1 MEVTRERGCDNKS
14 IHGGG
19 AVRNRGVGVTGILL
33 ALMIGA
39 WAAPAAGADTRSYAP
54 THFGLELDGSQAGII
69 SGFEGGVPYGEVVEL
84 ASGPDRIV
92 RKQIAALRYEDI
104 TITAPFDMEK
114 NFFQW
119 IQDTIAG
126 KAQGRNGAI
135 VTYDYQSKALA
146 RMEFIGALISEI
158 TLPKVDLASKT
169 AVFLTVK
176 IRPQFTRYVAPQG
189 GNMAPLAPKTRIPA
203 LSQNFRL
210 RIDGLEQATT
220 YTSSVDAVTV
230 KVDIAQNTV
239 GDARAGAAVPGRIRV
254 SNVAATTRN
263 VKPLYDWLDI
273 FLLRGTRNAV
283 KNGTLEYVDMR
294 TGKPVLAAAFRN
306 LGLVKIV
313 PVAAGG
319 AAAARSA
326 SPAGGEV
333 RTEMYCEE
341 ISIVSQ

>member
-1 MEVTRERGCDNKS
+1 VRTRGTRV
-14 IHGGG
+14 
-19 AVRNRGVGVTGILL
+19 AGILL
-33 ALMIGA
+33 AVVIAA
-39 WAAPAAGADTRSYAP
+39 WATTAMGAVADRTYA
-54 THFGLELDGSQAGII
+54 TNHFGLELDGQPAGILT
-69 SGFEGGVPYGEVVEL
+69 GFEGGVPYGEVVEL

-126 KAQGRNGAI
+126 KTQGRNGAI

-146 RMEFIGALISEI
+146 RMEFSGALISEI
-158 TLPKVDLASKT
+158 TLPKMDMAAART
-169 AVFLTVK
+169 PVFITVK
-176 IRPQFTRYVAPQG
+176 IRPQFTRYVAPQAAK
-189 GNMAPLAPKTRIPA
+189 NTASPKARTVL
-203 LSQNFRL
+203 LSSNFRL

-239 GDARAGAAVPGRIRV
+239 GDARAVAAVPGRIRV

-283 KNGTLEYVDMR
+283 KNGTLEYVDAK
-294 TGKPVLAAAFRN
+294 TGKPVLTAAFRN
-306 LGLVKIV
+306 LGVVKIV

-319 AAAARSA
+319 ATAAKSA
-326 SPAGGEV
+326 NPAGGEV